1 MKNRFVFDT
10 NTLVSAALSPNSTN
24 ALAIKKAE
32 LLGEVV
38 YSNATWAEFLD
49 VLFRSK
55 FDKYFSVEERN
66 QIAERFKLR
75 FQSIAVNVV
84 IVECRD
90 QKDNMF
96 LELAV
101 ASDSVCIISGDDDLL
116 VLNPFRNTQ
125 ILNAAEFLK
134 TF

>member
-1 MKNRFVFDT
+1 
-10 NTLVSAALSPNSTN
+10 
-24 ALAIKKAE
+24 
-32 LLGEVV
+32 
-38 YSNATWAEFLD
+38 